1 MLDRRVRLCFRIG
14 SIPALGLLL
23 VGFWLLHSGGV
34 EAQTSRSSRVRDLQE
49 QRLDTLRD
57 LVKITTEHYKNGQ
70 VSSEELWSATRAQD
84 EAELDLCTSNA
95 ARIAVL
101 ERIVAE
107 AKTIEAQDAKLVAD
121 KLLSRRLLLKATADR
136 LQQEIILENAK
147 AKQ

>member
-1 MLDRRVRLCFRIG
+1 MKKHPLLIKAV

-23 VGFWLLHSGGV
+23 VGFWLLHSAGA
-34 EAQTSRSSRVRDLQE
+34 EAHTSRNGRVRDLQE
-49 QRLDTLRD
+49 QRLATLRD